1 MAYNNTVTLTGNMG
15 SEARLIDKEG
25 KLFAAFSLATTD
37 SYKDEHDKWHDQE
50 TIWHDILA
58 FNPRVVEQ
66 VKALKK
72 GTRLQITGSLS
83 YRPFETL
90 TEQGKTVKKNEATVI
105 AHRTELKPLV
115 KKVG

>member
-1 MAYNNTVTLTGNMG
+1 MAYNNTVKLIGNMG
-15 SEARLIDKEG
+15 SEARLIENEG

-37 SYKDEHDKWHDQE
+37 SYKDDKEQWHDQE
-50 TIWHDILA
+50 TIWHDILV

-72 GTRLQITGSLS
+72 GTRLEVAGSLS
-83 YRPFETL
+83 YRPFETAS
-90 TEQGKTVKKNEATVI
+90 EDGKPIKKKEASI
-105 AHRTELKPLV
+105 IGHKLELRPLV